1 MHPIFQIQNKRK
13 NIMQKI
19 LNSKTLTKYKRNILN
34 LLIAATISA
43 MSSFIALI
51 MIISSLLTQ
60 SHAAHYHV
68 PLLAATLLIVSIIT
82 LIMVIAN
89 MIRIAKTFITTSN
102 QVYDYFN
109 NITSSVFNESRKDV
123 TDE

>member
-1 MHPIFQIQNKRK
+1 
-13 NIMQKI
+13 MQKI